1 MSAPSPTPATK
12 SKCSPEQLE
21 RLARAREKALERRQ
35 ALSALKKKE
44 KAMADEVIK
53 QRIRKVDEL
62 EKELMSAK
70 SGNPQSASKP
80 KPKPKTKSG
89 SGSGSSK
96 VRPPP
101 SESESSETESESE
114 SESEEEE
121 EQPAQKQK
129 ARREKAEPRDA
140 RDARDARPVQ
150 GRQKAVQKSSRVH
163 TRVPAKKEE
172 KEPDWDSL
180 MRRVFPLD

>member
-44 KAMADEVIK
+44 KAMADEIIK

-62 EKELMSAK
+62 EKELMGAK
-70 SGNPQSASKP
+70 SGKGGKPTQSASKP
-80 KPKPKTKSG
+80 KTKSR
-89 SGSGSSK
+89 SGSSK
-96 VRPPP
+96 VRPPTP
-101 SESESSETESESE
+101 SESESSESESE

-121 EQPAQKQK
+121 EPAQKQ
-129 ARREKAEPRDA
+129 
-140 RDARDARPVQ
+140 
-150 GRQKAVQKSSRVH
+150 QKMQKSSRVH
-163 TRVPAKKEE
+163 TRPQAAAPKVLSRVPAKAQN
-172 KEPDWDSL
+172 EPDWDSL

>member
-35 ALSALKKKE
+35 AMSALKKKE

-70 SGNPQSASKP
+70 SGKAGKPTQSASKP
-80 KPKPKTKSG
+80 K
-89 SGSGSSK
+89 SGSSSASRSASRSK
-96 VRPPP
+96 VPPP
-101 SESESSETESESE
+101 ESDSSESESE
-114 SESEEEE
+114 SESEDEE
-121 EQPAQKQK
+121 EQEKPAPKQT
-129 ARREKAEPRDA
+129 RG
-140 RDARDARPVQ
+140 Q
-150 GRQKAVQKSSRVH
+150 RQKAVQKPSTVLSRVS
-163 TRVPAKKEE
+163 AKAQNQN
-172 KEPDWDSL
+172 EPDWDSL
-180 MRRVFPLD
+180 MRRVVPLD

>member
-62 EKELMSAK
+62 EKELMIAK
-70 SGNPQSASKP
+70 SSNPQSASKP

-101 SESESSETESESE
+101 SESESSQSESESE

-121 EQPAQKQK
+121 EPAQKQQK
-129 ARREKAEPRDA
+129 QQTRGRREKAEPR
-140 RDARDARPVQ
+140 PV
-150 GRQKAVQKSSRVH
+150 QKAVQKSSRVH

>member
-44 KAMADEVIK
+44 KAMADEIIK

-70 SGNPQSASKP
+70 SGKAGKPTQSASKP
-80 KPKPKTKSG
+80 KSG
-89 SGSGSSK
+89 SRSK
-96 VRPPP
+96 VPPP
-101 SESESSETESESE
+101 ESDSSESE
-114 SESEEEE
+114 SESEDEEE
-121 EQPAQKQK
+121 EEPAPKQS
-129 ARREKAEPRDA
+129 RG
-140 RDARDARPVQ
+140 Q
-150 GRQKAVQKSSRVH
+150 RQKAVQKSSTVLSRVS
-163 TRVPAKKEE
+163 AKAQNEN
-172 KEPDWDSL
+172 EPDWDSL